1 MPDPRISKLAKV
13 LVHYSVELQKGQQ
26 VLIRTN
32 ELTLAVY
39 EEIVKAGAHPF
50 IANEVPGIA
59 EFVYGGGYP
68 ESGSKNESGLHW
80 DTLCDVSD
88 AEINM
93 DGNLF
98 YKNGRTLI
106 P

>member
-1 MPDPRISKLAKV
+1 MPDPRVMKLANV
-13 LVHYSVELQKGQQ
+13 LVHYFVEVQKGQQ
-26 VLIRTN
+26 VLMRTHPIAD

-39 EEIVKAGAHPF
+39 EEIIKAGAHPF

-68 ESGSKNESGLHW
+68 ESGLHW
-80 DTLCDVSD
+80 DMLCDVSD
-88 AEINM
+88 AEINI

>member
-13 LVHYSVELQKGQQ
+13 VVHYSVEVQKGQQ

-32 ELTLAVY
+32 PIADELTLAVY

-50 IANEVPGIA
+50 ITNEVPGIA
-59 EFVYGGGYP
+59 EFVYGAGYP
-68 ESGSKNESGLHW
+68 ESGLHW
-80 DTLCDVSD
+80 DMLCDMSD

-93 DGNLF
+93 DGDLF
-98 YKNGRTLI
+98 YKDGHMVI
-106 P
+106 Q

>member
-13 LVHYSVELQKGQQ
+13 LVHYSVDVQKRHQ
-26 VLIRTN
+26 VLIRTRPLAD
-32 ELTLAVY
+32 EFTLAVY
-39 EEIVKAGAHPF
+39 EEIIKAGAHPF

-68 ESGSKNESGLHW
+68 ESGLHW

-106 P
+106 S